1 MLGKSIYLDIIKNLI
16 NMKRESKE
24 SSDKD
29 EIPEFFLDKE
39 EKNDRPKEKV
49 SSSASSVKKKLL
61 FKKPSGLLN
70 KQHKDQL
77 SKKEGGS
84 LVDADYN
91 RNKLFSDGINL
102 MADEKLEDASH
113 VFQMVLRINPN
124 DVDALLKLGY
134 SRFHLEDYS
143 ESMRAYDKILDIDVT
158 NADAWNLKSLVYYE
172 RKSYGRAL
180 DCADKAIDSD
190 PTFGMAW
197 YNRACYLSMLNQVPE
212 SLDALVRSIE
222 IDVKNAKR
230 AVKDKDFMNV
240 RLEEGFKR
248 IVEVVVIESLRQ
260 GYHTIGSI
268 VWTTFLDKEDVLK
281 CLERLMKRG
290 LAVKHEIRKVWSTI
304 DTYDLVPEIA
314 NKIGTTKRGMLGIPR
329 RSLPKPV
336 KSLKNLAEAIQL
348 IRTAIELEELEKSIE
363 YCNLFINPEKC
374 GQEMIDE
381 FLEEHREI
389 RLLKVRLKEKG
400 LDFLLD
406 NKKKIG
412 SMFDDMEVSVTKKL
426 RSDLAQN

>member
-1 MLGKSIYLDIIKNLI
+1 MDDQPN
-16 NMKRESKE
+16 EQ
-24 SSDKD
+24 SDD
-29 EIPEFFLDKE
+29 IPEFLLGKREKPESKKFSKKSFGLKKKSDK
-39 EKNDRPKEKV
+39 KEL
-49 SSSASSVKKKLL
+49 VKK
-61 FKKPSGLLN
+61 
-70 KQHKDQL
+70 D
-77 SKKEGGS
+77 ETS
-84 LVDADYN
+84 LVDPKYT
-91 RNKLFSDGINL
+91 RNKLFSKGINF
-102 MADEKLEDASH
+102 MADEKLEDASKI
-113 VFQMVLRINPN
+113 FEMVLRINPN

-143 ESMRAYDKILDIDVT
+143 ESMRAYDKVLDIDVT
-158 NADAWNLKSLVYYE
+158 NADAWNLKSLVFYE
-172 RKSYGRAL
+172 RKVYGKAL

-197 YNRACYLSMLNQVPE
+197 YNRSCYLSMLNQIPE

-281 CLERLMKRG
+281 CLARLMKRG
-290 LAVKHEIRKVWSTI
+290 LVVKHEKRQVWSTI

-314 NKIGTTKRGMLGIPR
+314 NKIGTIKRGMLGIPSK
-329 RSLPKPV
+329 SLPKPV
-336 KSLKNLAEAIQL
+336 KNLKNLAEAIQL
-348 IRTAIELEELEKSIE
+348 IKSSIEEEELEKTIE
-363 YCNLFINPEKC
+363 YCNLFVDPTKC
-374 GQEMIDE
+374 GQEMIDG

-389 RLLKVRLKEKG
+389 RLFKIRLKDKG
-400 LDFLLD
+400 IDFLRD
-406 NKKKIG
+406 NQKKMLA
-412 SMFDDMEVSVTKKL
+412 MFDNMEMTVTKKL
-426 RSDLAQN
+426 RSDLTTN

>member
-1 MLGKSIYLDIIKNLI
+1 MDNPSN
-16 NMKRESKE
+16 EQS
-24 SSDKD
+24 D
-29 EIPEFFLDKE
+29 EIPEFFL
-39 EKNDRPKEKV
+39 EKKEKPEKKKIGRKLFGLKKR
-49 SSSASSVKKKLL
+49 SDKTSLVKK
-61 FKKPSGLLN
+61 
-70 KQHKDQL
+70 D
-77 SKKEGGS
+77 EGS
-84 LVDADYN
+84 LIDADFN
-91 RNKLFSDGINL
+91 RNKLFSKGINL

-113 VFQMVLRINPN
+113 VFEMILRINPN

-143 ESMRAYDKILDIDVT
+143 ESMRAYDKVLDIDVT
-158 NADAWNLKSLVYYE
+158 NADAWNLKSLVFYE
-172 RKSYGRAL
+172 RKVYGKAL

-197 YNRACYLSMLNQVPE
+197 YNRSCYLSMLNQIPE

-281 CLERLMKRG
+281 CLARLMKRG
-290 LAVKHEIRKVWSTI
+290 LVVKHEKRQVWSTI

-314 NKIGTTKRGMLGIPR
+314 NKIGTIKRGMLGIPSK
-329 RSLPKPV
+329 SLPKPV
-336 KSLKNLAEAIQL
+336 KNLKNLAEAIQL
-348 IRTAIELEELEKSIE
+348 IKSSIEEEELEKTIE
-363 YCNLFINPEKC
+363 YCNLFVDPTKC
-374 GQEMIDE
+374 GQEMIDD
-381 FLEEHREI
+381 FLEEHREVRLFKI
-389 RLLKVRLKEKG
+389 RLKDKG
-400 LDFLLD
+400 IDFLRD
-406 NKKKIG
+406 NQKKMLA
-412 SMFDDMEVSVTKKL
+412 MFDNMEITVTKKL
-426 RSDLAQN
+426 RSDLTTN

>member
-1 MLGKSIYLDIIKNLI
+1 MDNPSN
-16 NMKRESKE
+16 EQS
-24 SSDKD
+24 D
-29 EIPEFFLDKE
+29 EIPEFFL
-39 EKNDRPKEKV
+39 EKKEKPEKKKIGRKLFGLKKR
-49 SSSASSVKKKLL
+49 SDKTSLVKK
-61 FKKPSGLLN
+61 
-70 KQHKDQL
+70 D
-77 SKKEGGS
+77 EGS
-84 LVDADYN
+84 LIDADFN
-91 RNKLFSDGINL
+91 RNKLFSKGINL

-113 VFQMVLRINPN
+113 VFEMVLRINPN

-143 ESMRAYDKILDIDVT
+143 ESMRAYDKVLDIDVT
-158 NADAWNLKSLVYYE
+158 NADAWNLKSLVFYE
-172 RKSYGRAL
+172 RKVYGKAL

-197 YNRACYLSMLNQVPE
+197 YNRSCYLSMLNQIPE

-281 CLERLMKRG
+281 CLDRLMKRG
-290 LAVKHEIRKVWSTI
+290 LAVKHEKRQVWSTI

-314 NKIGTTKRGMLGIPR
+314 NKIGTIKRGMLGIPSK
-329 RSLPKPV
+329 SLPKPV
-336 KSLKNLAEAIQL
+336 KNLKNLAEAIQL
-348 IRTAIELEELEKSIE
+348 IKSTIEEEELEKTIE
-363 YCNLFINPEKC
+363 YCNLFVDPTKC
-374 GQEMIDE
+374 GQEMIDD
-381 FLEEHREI
+381 FLEEHREVRLFKI
-389 RLLKVRLKEKG
+389 RLKDKG
-400 LDFLLD
+400 IDFLQD
-406 NKKKIG
+406 NQKKMLA
-412 SMFDDMEVSVTKKL
+412 MFDNMEMAVTKKL
-426 RSDLAQN
+426 RSDLTTN

>member
-1 MLGKSIYLDIIKNLI
+1 MDNPSN
-16 NMKRESKE
+16 EQS
-24 SSDKD
+24 D
-29 EIPEFFLDKE
+29 EIPEFFL
-39 EKNDRPKEKV
+39 EKKEKPEKKKIGRKLFGLKKR
-49 SSSASSVKKKLL
+49 SDKTSLVKK
-61 FKKPSGLLN
+61 
-70 KQHKDQL
+70 D
-77 SKKEGGS
+77 EGS
-84 LVDADYN
+84 LIDADFN
-91 RNKLFSDGINL
+91 RNKLFSKGINL

-113 VFQMVLRINPN
+113 VFEMVLRINPN

-143 ESMRAYDKILDIDVT
+143 ESMRAYDKVLDIDVT
-158 NADAWNLKSLVYYE
+158 NADAWNLKSLVFYE
-172 RKSYGRAL
+172 RKVYGKAL

-197 YNRACYLSMLNQVPE
+197 YNRSCYLSMLNQIPE

-281 CLERLMKRG
+281 CLARLMKKG
-290 LAVKHEIRKVWSTI
+290 LVVKHEKRQVWSTI

-314 NKIGTTKRGMLGIPR
+314 NKIGTIKRGMLGIPSK
-329 RSLPKPV
+329 SLPKPV
-336 KSLKNLAEAIQL
+336 KNLKNLAEAIQL
-348 IRTAIELEELEKSIE
+348 IKSSIEEEELEKTIE
-363 YCNLFINPEKC
+363 YCNLFVDPTKC
-374 GQEMIDE
+374 GQEMIDD
-381 FLEEHREI
+381 FLEEHREVRLFKI
-389 RLLKVRLKEKG
+389 RLKDKG
-400 LDFLLD
+400 IDFLRD
-406 NKKKIG
+406 NQKKMLA
-412 SMFDDMEVSVTKKL
+412 MFDNMEMAVTKKL
-426 RSDLAQN
+426 RSDLTTN

>member
-1 MLGKSIYLDIIKNLI
+1 MDNPSN
-16 NMKRESKE
+16 EQS
-24 SSDKD
+24 D
-29 EIPEFFLDKE
+29 EIPEFFL
-39 EKNDRPKEKV
+39 EKKEKPEKKKI
-49 SSSASSVKKKLL
+49 SRKLFGLKKRSDKTSLVKK
-61 FKKPSGLLN
+61 
-70 KQHKDQL
+70 D
-77 SKKEGGS
+77 EGS
-84 LVDADYN
+84 LVDVDFN
-91 RNKLFSDGINL
+91 RNKLFSKGINL

-113 VFQMVLRINPN
+113 VFEMVLRINPN

-143 ESMRAYDKILDIDVT
+143 ESMRAYDKVLDIDVT
-158 NADAWNLKSLVYYE
+158 NADAWNLKSLVFYE
-172 RKSYGRAL
+172 RKVYGKAL

-197 YNRACYLSMLNQVPE
+197 YNRSCYLSLLNQIPE

-281 CLERLMKRG
+281 CLARLMKRG
-290 LAVKHEIRKVWSTI
+290 LVVKHEKRQVWSTI

-314 NKIGTTKRGMLGIPR
+314 NKLGTIKRGMLGIPGK
-329 RSLPKPV
+329 SLPKPV
-336 KSLKNLAEAIQL
+336 KNLKNLAEAIQL
-348 IRTAIELEELEKSIE
+348 IKSTIEEEELEKTIE
-363 YCNLFINPEKC
+363 YCNLFVDPTKC
-374 GQEMIDE
+374 GQEMIDG
-381 FLEEHREI
+381 FLEEHREVRLFKI
-389 RLLKVRLKEKG
+389 RLKDKG
-400 LDFLLD
+400 IDFLRD
-406 NKKKIG
+406 NQKKMLA
-412 SMFDDMEVSVTKKL
+412 MFDNMEMAVTKKL
-426 RSDLAQN
+426 RSDLTIN

>member
-1 MLGKSIYLDIIKNLI
+1 MLRKSIYLDIVENLI
-16 NMKRESKE
+16 NMKRESQE

-39 EKNDRPKEKV
+39 EKNDQSKEKV

-134 SRFHLEDYS
+134 ARFHLEDYS

-190 PTFGMAW
+190 PTFGLAW
-197 YNRACYLSMLNQVPE
+197 YYRSCYLSMLNQVPE
-212 SLDALVRSIE
+212 SLMHLYA
-222 IDVKNAKR
+222 
-230 AVKDKDFMNV
+230 
-240 RLEEGFKR
+240 
-248 IVEVVVIESLRQ
+248 Q
-260 GYHTIGSI
+260 
-268 VWTTFLDKEDVLK
+268 LK
-281 CLERLMKRG
+281 LM
-290 LAVKHEIRKVWSTI
+290 
-304 DTYDLVPEIA
+304 
-314 NKIGTTKRGMLGIPR
+314 
-329 RSLPKPV
+329 
-336 KSLKNLAEAIQL
+336 LKMQN
-348 IRTAIELEELEKSIE
+348 EL
-363 YCNLFINPEKC
+363 
-374 GQEMIDE
+374 
-381 FLEEHREI
+381 
-389 RLLKVRLKEKG
+389 
-400 LDFLLD
+400 
-406 NKKKIG
+406 
-412 SMFDDMEVSVTKKL
+412 
-426 RSDLAQN
+426 

>member
-1 MLGKSIYLDIIKNLI
+1 MN
-16 NMKRESKE
+16 E
-24 SSDKD
+24 SSDDSDNTNDVPELFLKRKKIMEKESKSSDKIDTITKKSEEKKISKKPSNSLKSTKD
-29 EIPEFFLDKE
+29 EI
-39 EKNDRPKEKV
+39 
-49 SSSASSVKKKLL
+49 AKK
-61 FKKPSGLLN
+61 
-70 KQHKDQL
+70 D
-77 SKKEGGS
+77 ETS
-84 LVDADYN
+84 LTDVDYN
-91 RNKLFSDGINL
+91 RKKLFSKGINL
-102 MADEKLEDASH
+102 MADLKLEDASH
-113 VFQMVLRINPN
+113 TFQMLLRIEPN

-134 SRFHLEDYS
+134 ARFHLEDYT
-143 ESMRAYDKILDIDVT
+143 ESMRAYDKVLDIDVT

-172 RKSYGRAL
+172 RKSYGKAL

-197 YNRACYLSMLNQVPE
+197 YNRACYLSMLSEVPQ
-212 SLDALVRSIE
+212 SLDALIRSIE

-281 CLERLMKRG
+281 CLDRLMRKG
-290 LAVKHEIRKVWSTI
+290 LVVKHEIRKVWSTV
-304 DTYDLVPEIA
+304 DTYDLVTEVA
-314 NKIGTTKRGMLGIPR
+314 NKVGTTKRGMLGIPR
-329 RSLPKPV
+329 KSLPKPV
-336 KSLKNLAEAIQL
+336 KDLKNLAEAIQL
-348 IRTAIELEELEKSIE
+348 IKTTIGDEELEKTME

-374 GQEMIDE
+374 GQEMIND

-389 RLLKVRLKEKG
+389 RLFKIRLKDKG

-406 NKKKIG
+406 NKKKILALL
-412 SMFDDMEVSVTKKL
+412 DDMEVSVTKKL
-426 RSDLAQN
+426 RSNLASN

>member
-1 MLGKSIYLDIIKNLI
+1 MDNPSN
-16 NMKRESKE
+16 EQS
-24 SSDKD
+24 D
-29 EIPEFFLDKE
+29 EIPEFFL
-39 EKNDRPKEKV
+39 EKKEKPEKKKI
-49 SSSASSVKKKLL
+49 SRKLFGLKKRSEKTSLVKK
-61 FKKPSGLLN
+61 
-70 KQHKDQL
+70 D
-77 SKKEGGS
+77 EGS
-84 LVDADYN
+84 LIDADFN
-91 RNKLFSDGINL
+91 RNKLFSKGINL

-113 VFQMVLRINPN
+113 VFEMVLRINPN

-143 ESMRAYDKILDIDVT
+143 ESMRAYDKVLDIDVT
-158 NADAWNLKSLVYYE
+158 NADAWNLKSLVFYE
-172 RKSYGRAL
+172 RKVYGKAL

-197 YNRACYLSMLNQVPE
+197 YNRSCYLSMLNQIPE

-281 CLERLMKRG
+281 CLARLMKRG
-290 LAVKHEIRKVWSTI
+290 LVVKHEKRQVWSTI

-314 NKIGTTKRGMLGIPR
+314 NKIGTIKRGMLGIPSK
-329 RSLPKPV
+329 SLPKPI
-336 KSLKNLAEAIQL
+336 KNLKNLAEAIQL
-348 IRTAIELEELEKSIE
+348 IKSSIEEEELEKTIE
-363 YCNLFINPEKC
+363 YCNLFVDPTKC
-374 GQEMIDE
+374 GQEMIDD
-381 FLEEHREI
+381 FLEEHREVRLFKI
-389 RLLKVRLKEKG
+389 RLKDKG
-400 LDFLLD
+400 IDFLRD
-406 NKKKIG
+406 NQKKMLA
-412 SMFDDMEVSVTKKL
+412 MFDNMEIAVTKKL
-426 RSDLAQN
+426 RSNLTTN

>member
-1 MLGKSIYLDIIKNLI
+1 
-16 NMKRESKE
+16 
-24 SSDKD
+24 
-29 EIPEFFLDKE
+29 
-39 EKNDRPKEKV
+39 
-49 SSSASSVKKKLL
+49 
-61 FKKPSGLLN
+61 
-70 KQHKDQL
+70 
-77 SKKEGGS
+77 
-84 LVDADYN
+84 
-91 RNKLFSDGINL
+91 

-113 VFQMVLRINPN
+113 VFQMILRINPN

-134 SRFHLEDYS
+134 ARFHLEDYT
-143 ESMRAYDKILDIDVT
+143 ESMRAYDKVLDIDVT

-172 RKSYGRAL
+172 RKSYGKAL

-197 YNRACYLSMLNQVPE
+197 YNRACYLSMLSEVPQ
-212 SLDALVRSIE
+212 SLDALIRSIE

-248 IVEVVVIESLRQ
+248 IIEVVVIESLRQ

-281 CLERLMKRG
+281 CLDRLMRRG
-290 LAVKHEIRKVWSTI
+290 LAIKHEIRKVWSTV
-304 DTYDLVPEIA
+304 DTYDLVPEVA
-314 NKIGTTKRGMLGIPR
+314 NKIGTTKRGIFGIPKK
-329 RSLPKPV
+329 SLPKPV
-336 KSLKNLAEAIQL
+336 KDLKNLAEAIQL
-348 IRTAIELEELEKSIE
+348 IKTTIEDEELEKTME

-389 RLLKVRLKEKG
+389 RLFKIRLKDKG

-406 NKKKIG
+406 NKKKILALL
-412 SMFDDMEVSVTKKL
+412 DDMEVSVTKKL
-426 RSDLAQN
+426 RNDLTSN